1 MSPAYR
7 PIAISGPSKVLYER
21 DPAVAPP
28 WKVFSPQPAFGA
40 SVAGDALVGTPD
52 GGIICWR
59 GNAGSEWCHFSPGS
73 PGTWA
78 YKAAAG
84 VTGANANAFAYAANA
99 VYAVRGAKVDRFD
112 GANWGALTD
121 LPGAATNPH
130 IVSTAPGELWV
141 TDSGGLALY
150 YSNDDGATWLNR
162 FGEMATAIGL
172 TVGFRYVVDADVS
185 SGVLYLAWT
194 SAFDAIGRIVRYD
207 GVSWTLVGGA
217 GAGSDV
223 SINDLCAVRVEDD
236 SAIWAFG
243 RSGGNDRVSF
253 WNGSWAVQYTDG
265 ATNNPLT
272 TAKILV
278 GVDANLVVAANV
290 NPAPNVR
297 HETTDGSTWGTP
309 TWPDANLVTA
319 LGVYSA
325 AGPPPFLKESSPED
339 AETGVLGNAP
349 ILLDFESEVDDIEP
363 GYTLITI
370 DGELAWFG
378 PGGAPGVEGWT
389 VEVTEVTPRRF
400 VYVLRRDR
408 PFEAGATVEVAY
420 VVKTVFLET
429 LDDSISFEVLPAAEE
444 VEREV
449 YFPHRI
455 YLFLLQSL
463 RDADQADGGRLVER
477 ICDGSYDVEWGA
489 LYARIYALLDLKDPE
504 RAPAEAL
511 DFLRWIVGL
520 TSRYDDLV
528 AGLSESELRTLI
540 HLAVRFWKR
549 RGTESG
555 LEYALETTL
564 RAQVYVENWFDLRCL
579 LGEWE
584 LGWTGVGGADLW
596 LTDRPEM
603 TTSARP
609 DSVSWDGSALRF
621 DLTTL
626 LENLELLGGAPGGT
640 PRDVRVLALPSRTTE
655 SGTWTADVEGNLSA
669 YVEGD
674 MNQGGAPSTDPD
686 DYRAGTDPSEYTSY
700 VSVQGRD
707 ANRVLVEGLVA
718 ALRPANERYFVRY
731 VTFLDR
737 FRREVPW
744 VVESG
749 GAAFDYDAGEVEL
762 YDAGTESFVRTNVL
776 ADVTWTEPIVRADLR
791 FESAAAAAW
800 GELRFNLADGDNF
813 LALRLSPTGTLGA
826 TFSLDA
832 VVGGVR
838 STLGSYALPGFDP
851 GVGYIL
857 HADVEGDRVQAF
869 LDGNLLVEATGTFP
883 ASGRL
888 GLAAEAGQ
896 RLNCTYVEV
905 AEKPIDLVRIGP
917 PVSSR

>member
-21 DPAVAPP
+21 DPGVAPP
-28 WKVFSPQPAFGA
+28 WKVFSPQPAFGP
-40 SVAGDALVGTPD
+40 STAGDALVGVPG

-59 GNAGSEWCHFSPGS
+59 GNAGSEWCHFTPGS

-78 YKAAAG
+78 YKATAG
-84 VTGANANAFAYAANA
+84 VTGPQANAFAFAANA
-99 VYAVRGAKVDRFD
+99 VYAVRGAKVDKFN
-112 GANWGALTD
+112 GSVWAGLTD
-121 LPGAATNPH
+121 LPSATVNGHVAVTAA
-130 IVSTAPGELWV
+130 GELWV
-141 TDSGGLALY
+141 TDQAGLNLY
-150 YSNDDGATWLNR
+150 YSNDDGSSWSNR
-162 FGEMATAIGL
+162 FSEMATAIGL
-172 TVGFRYVVDADVS
+172 TVGFRYVVDAWALG
-185 SGVLYLAWT
+185 GVLYLAWT
-194 SAFDAIGRIVRYD
+194 SQADGIGRVVRYD
-207 GVSWTLVGGA
+207 GATWSLVGG
-217 GAGSDV
+217 SV
-223 SINDLCAVRVEDD
+223 SINDLAGVWAASD
-236 SAIWAFG
+236 SAIWVFG
-243 RSGGNDRVSF
+243 RNVSNDRVSF
-253 WNGSWAVQYTDG
+253 WNGSAWAIQFTSGVAG
-265 ATNNPLT
+265 NSPLSPAET
-272 TAKILV
+272 IV

-290 NPAPNVR
+290 NLTSNVR
-297 HETTDGSTWGTP
+297 YETTDGSSWSSP

-319 LGVYSA
+319 VGVYSA
-325 AGPPPFLKESSPED
+325 AGPPPYLKESSPED
-339 AETGVLGNAP
+339 ADTGVLGNAP

-363 GYTLITI
+363 GETLITI
-370 DGELAWFG
+370 DGEIAWFG

-389 VEVTEVTPRRF
+389 VEVTEVTSKRF
-400 VYVLRRDR
+400 VYVLRRER
-408 PFEAGATVEVAY
+408 PFEAGATIEVAY
-420 VVKTVFLET
+420 VVKTVFSET

-463 RDADQADGGRLVER
+463 RDADQRDGGRLVER
-477 ICDGSYDVEWGA
+477 ICDGSYDVEWRA

-528 AGLSESELRTLI
+528 AGLDEGELRTLI

-549 RGTESG
+549 RGTENG

-564 RAQVYVENWFDLRCL
+564 RAQVNVENWFDLRCL
-579 LGEWE
+579 LEEWE

-621 DLTTL
+621 DLSTL
-626 LENLELLGGAPGGT
+626 LENLELVGGAPGAT
-640 PRDVRVLALPSRTTE
+640 PRDVRILALPSRTTE
-655 SGTWTADVEGNLSA
+655 DGTWTADVEGNLSA

-674 MNQGGAPSTDPD
+674 MDQGGAPSTDPD

-707 ANRVLVEGLVA
+707 VNRVLVEGLVA
-718 ALRPANERYFVRY
+718 VLRPANERYFVRY
-731 VTFLDR
+731 VAFLDG
-737 FRREVPW
+737 FRKESPW

-749 GAAFDYDAGEVEL
+749 GASFDYVAGEVEL
-762 YDAGTESFVRTNVL
+762 YDAGAESFVRTNVL

-791 FESAAAAAW
+791 LESAAAAAW
-800 GELRFNLADGDNF
+800 GELRFNLADEDNF

-826 TFSLDA
+826 DFLLDA

-838 STLGSYALPGFDP
+838 TTLGSYSLPGFDP

-888 GLAAEAGQ
+888 GLAAAAGQ
-896 RLNCTYVEV
+896 RLNSTYVEV